1 MDTKHI
7 HCMLE
12 KISEYGKCMMEE
24 ATGSGNVNLDDAGK
38 IVDMVK
44 DLACAEKDALIA
56 KEMRKAH
63 EDDEAEEKYI
73 RKMLKEENKDE
84 FKRYM
89 EEYGDEGERRF
100 YDDWRYASGRFAPK
114 GRGSYEPRRSGRRRG
129 YVEPEYR
136 MPLEMYHNYTPE
148 ELRDMDRESRGVM
161 YFSSPMGSGNM
172 SGGRNSSGNSADSV
186 NSNARG
192 YEEYQRGYSEG
203 RMEGY
208 NQGRNAQNRD
218 YREGKSGTSR
228 RGYMESRENH
238 KDNTPESK
246 QANMKE
252 LEKYMKSLSEDLTEA
267 IEGASNE
274 EKTMLKSKLQT
285 LVQKI

>member
-24 ATGSGNVNLDDAGK
+24 AVGSGNVNIDEAGK

-63 EDDEAEEKYI
+63 EDDEAEKKYI

-129 YVEPEYR
+129 YVEP
-136 MPLEMYHNYTPE
+136 MYHMTPE
-148 ELRDMDRESRGVM
+148 MMREHDPEYWRDMDRMDGKM
-161 YFSSPMGSGNM
+161 YYTPMGGSNSGNM
-172 SGGRNSSGNSADSV
+172 SMGNSGGSSRGYSDGYNDGNRRGYEDGYERGNRDGRSQGD
-186 NSNARG
+186 NSRYDKARRG
-192 YEEYQRGYSEG
+192 YEEKKMMHNG
-203 RMEGY
+203 
-208 NQGRNAQNRD
+208 
-218 YREGKSGTSR
+218 
-228 RGYMESRENH
+228 
-238 KDNTPESK
+238 NTPDDNKE
-246 QANMKE
+246 NMKGLEE
-252 LEKYMKSLSEDLTEA
+252 LLNVVGGDIKELSPNMSPSEKAMTAQKFDTWS
-267 IEGASNE
+267 
-274 EKTMLKSKLQT
+274 KMLKQ
-285 LVQKI
+285 

>member
-24 ATGSGNVNLDDAGK
+24 AVGSGNVNIDEAGK

-129 YVEPEYR
+129 YVEPMYH
-136 MPLEMYHNYTPE
+136 MTPEMYQEHDPE
-148 ELRDMDRESRGVM
+148 YWRDMDRESHNRL
-161 YFSSPMGSGNM
+161 YYTPMSANTGMDN
-172 SGGRNSSGNSADSV
+172 SGGKTYSDGVSDGTRRGYSDGYEKGMMDGRKNSSSRYEKAK
-186 NSNARG
+186 RG
-192 YEEYQRGYSEG
+192 YEETKE
-203 RMEGY
+203 M
-208 NQGRNAQNRD
+208 
-218 YREGKSGTSR
+218 
-228 RGYMESRENH
+228 H
-238 KDNTPESK
+238 KGNTPEDK
-246 QANMKE
+246 RMNMTEFEKVLNIVLDE
-252 LEKYMKSLSEDLTEA
+252 IDDMLEDAPQEMKNMA
-267 IEGASNE
+267 
-274 EKTMLKSKLQT
+274 KTKGIARL
-285 LVQKI
+285 QKIS